1 MSRSS
6 IALSNLR
13 AVVILIVLAFHSV
26 LAYLASLPAGP
37 FAFDAAPYRW
47 QATPIIDTQRWFGF
61 DLFCAW
67 QDVSLMSLMF
77 FLSGVF
83 VPSSLARKG
92 GRTFLSDRFLRIGL
106 PLVLVVALL
115 MPVAYYPSYAVTAVD
130 PSAGAFWAHWRALPF
145 WPAGPQWFLWQLLA
159 LNVVAVA
166 VYRLAPGW
174 HDGLKGLAAAARDRP
189 ARFFAV
195 LVVASALAYVP
206 LALIHTPWSWTNFG
220 PVSFQL
226 SRPLHYLV
234 YFFAGMAVGAHGID
248 RGLLAADGAL
258 ARHWAK
264 WLGAAVAGFVL
275 WAGPTSL
282 TLGDAPAP
290 FAIRLAS
297 ALGFVVAC
305 AAGGF
310 SLLALCLRFATERV
324 RPLSSLS
331 ANAYGMYLLHYVF
344 IVWLQYAVLSVGL
357 PAVGKAALVFGGTLA
372 MSWAGAAAFGGVPFG
387 AYAAQLKRWLTPA
400 IFSDPAPAKL
410 LNRDDRTG

>member
-26 LAYLASLPAGP
+26 LAYLASLPATSFG
-37 FAFDAAPYRW
+37 FDDPPYRW

-92 GRTFLSDRFLRIGL
+92 GRTFLSDRFLRIGV

-115 MPVAYYPSYAVTAVD
+115 MPIAYYPSYAVAAVD
-130 PSAGAFWAHWRALPF
+130 PSAGAFWQHWRALPF
-145 WPAGPQWFLWQLLA
+145 WPCGPQWFLWQLLA
-159 LNVVAVA
+159 LNVLAV
-166 VYRLAPGW
+166 VVHRLAPGW
-174 HDGLKGLAAAARDRP
+174 HESLKGVALAARDRP
-189 ARFFAV
+189 AWFFAA
-195 LVVASALAYVP
+195 LVAVSALAYVP
-206 LALIHTPWSWTNFG
+206 LALIHSPWTWTNYG

-234 YFFAGMAVGAHGID
+234 YFFAGMAVGAQGLD

-258 ARHWAK
+258 ARNWAK
-264 WLGAAVAGFVL
+264 WLAAAVAGFVL

-282 TLGDAPAP
+282 TMGGGPAP
-290 FAIRLAS
+290 FGMPLAS
-297 ALGFVVAC
+297 ALGFVIAC
-305 AAGGF
+305 AGGCF
-310 SLLALCLRFATERV
+310 FLLAVCLRFATERV
-324 RPLSSLS
+324 RALDSLS
-331 ANAYGMYLLHYVF
+331 ANAYSMYLLHYVF
-344 IVWLQYAVLSVGL
+344 IVWLQYAVLSVDL
-357 PAVGKAALVFGGTLA
+357 PAIGKAAIVFGGTLA
-372 MSWAGAAAFGGVPFG
+372 MSWGGAVAFGGVPFG
-387 AYAAQLKRWLTPA
+387 TYAAQLKRWLTPA
-400 IFSDPAPAKL
+400 SFSNPAPAKL